1 MYFNSENNF
10 YHGIM
15 FHHFHDDGIH
25 SKSQGSISKD
35 DFYNIIKFIGRKN
48 ILNADEFFFRSQ
60 NNELKENNVCLTF
73 DDGIKCQIDIA
84 LPVLEDLKIKGF
96 FFLYSSL
103 LSNKPDL
110 LELHRYFRVNYFK
123 NMEEFYD
130 KFFML
135 LNMKLDKFFISNSA
149 TLKNMMAKYSFYS
162 LNDAKFR
169 VVRNELL
176 SKKEYDNL
184 MFLMFEEKKFI
195 PEKHYNDLFFKKSD
209 LIQLHSLGHL
219 IGLHSHNHPTT
230 MEKLNYEKQK
240 EEYQK
245 NLDVFSEILNVKK
258 SEIKFMSHPCGSY
271 NDDTLEILKNLGIKL
286 GFKQIMKMELNKG
299 MKKINNSSLE
309 IARQDHVEIIKMMN
323 K

>member
-60 NNELKENNVCLTF
+60 NNGLKENDVCLTF

>member
-60 NNELKENNVCLTF
+60 SNELKENNVCLTF

-135 LNMKLDKFFISNSA
+135 LNMKLDKFFILNSSI
-149 TLKNMMAKYSFYS
+149 LKNMMAKYSFYS

-195 PEKHYNDLFFKKSD
+195 PEKHYNDLFFKKND

-271 NDDTLEILKNLGIKL
+271 NNDTLEILKNLGIKL
-286 GFKQIMKMELNKG
+286 GFKQIMKMEPNKG

>member
-1 MYFNSENNF
+1 MYFNSKNNF

-48 ILNADEFFFRSQ
+48 ILNADDFFFRSQ

-103 LSNKPDL
+103 LSDKPDL
-110 LELHRYFRVNYFK
+110 LELHRYFRINYFK
-123 NMEEFYD
+123 NLDEFYD
-130 KFFML
+130 RFFKVLDMQ
-135 LNMKLDKFFISNSA
+135 LDKFFISNDK
-149 TLKNMMAKYSFYS
+149 TIKNMMAKYSFYS
-162 LNDAKFR
+162 INDAKFR

-176 SKKEYDNL
+176 SKKEYDNTMLL
-184 MFLMFEEKKFI
+184 MFKEKKFI
-195 PEKHYNDLFFKKSD
+195 PEKYYKDLFFKKND

-219 IGLHSHNHPTT
+219 IGLHSHNHPTII
-230 MEKLNYEKQK
+230 EKLSYEKQK

-245 NLDVFSEILNVKK
+245 NLDIFSEILKIKK
-258 SEIKFMSHPCGSY
+258 SDIKFMSHPCGSY
-271 NDDTLEILKNLGIKL
+271 NSDTLKVLKNLGIEL
-286 GFKQIMKMELNKG
+286 GFKQIMKIESNKG

-309 IARQDHVEIIKMMN
+309 IARQDHAEIIKMMN

>member
-1 MYFNSENNF
+1 
-10 YHGIM
+10 
-15 FHHFHDDGIH
+15 
-25 SKSQGSISKD
+25 
-35 DFYNIIKFIGRKN
+35 
-48 ILNADEFFFRSQ
+48 
-60 NNELKENNVCLTF
+60 
-73 DDGIKCQIDIA
+73 
-84 LPVLEDLKIKGF
+84 
-96 FFLYSSL
+96 
-103 LSNKPDL
+103 
-110 LELHRYFRVNYFK
+110 
-123 NMEEFYD
+123 MEEFYD

-299 MKKINNSSLE
+299 MKKINNSSRE

>member
-1 MYFNSENNF
+1 MYFNKKNNF
-10 YHGIM
+10 FHGIM

-48 ILNADEFFFRSQ
+48 ILNADDFFFRSQ

-103 LSNKPDL
+103 LSDKPDL
-110 LELHRYFRVNYFK
+110 LELHRYFRINYFK
-123 NMEEFYD
+123 NLDEFYD
-130 KFFML
+130 RFFKVLDMQ
-135 LNMKLDKFFISNSA
+135 LDKFFISNDK
-149 TLKNMMAKYSFYS
+149 TIKNMMAKYSFYS
-162 LNDAKFR
+162 INDAKFR

-176 SKKEYDNL
+176 SKKEYDNTMLL
-184 MFLMFEEKKFI
+184 MFKEKKFI
-195 PEKHYNDLFFKKSD
+195 PEKYYKDLFFKKND

-219 IGLHSHNHPTT
+219 IGLHSHNHPTII
-230 MEKLNYEKQK
+230 EKLSYEKQK

-245 NLDVFSEILNVKK
+245 NLDIFSEILKIKK
-258 SEIKFMSHPCGSY
+258 SDIKFMSHPCGSY
-271 NDDTLEILKNLGIKL
+271 NSDTLKVLKNLGIEL
-286 GFKQIMKMELNKG
+286 GFKQIMKIESNKG

-309 IARQDHVEIIKMMN
+309 IARQDHAEIIKMMN

>member
-245 NLDVFSEILNVKK
+245 NLDVFSEILNGRKT
-258 SEIKFMSHPCGSY
+258 I
-271 NDDTLEILKNLGIKL
+271 
-286 GFKQIMKMELNKG
+286 
-299 MKKINNSSLE
+299 
-309 IARQDHVEIIKMMN
+309 
-323 K
+323 

>member
-60 NNELKENNVCLTF
+60 SNELKENNVCLTF

>member
-245 NLDVFSEILNVKK
+245 NLDVFSEILNIKK

>member
-1 MYFNSENNF
+1 
-10 YHGIM
+10 M

>member
-48 ILNADEFFFRSQ
+48 ILNADDFFFRSQ
-60 NNELKENNVCLTF
+60 NNELKENDVCLTF

-84 LPVLEDLKIKGF
+84 LPVLEDLKIKSF

-103 LSNKPDL
+103 LSDEPDL

-123 NMEEFYD
+123 NIEEFYD
-130 KFFML
+130 KFFKVLDMR
-135 LNMKLDKFFISNSA
+135 LDKFFILNDK
-149 TLKNMMAKYSFYS
+149 TIKNMMTKYSFYS
-162 LNDAKFR
+162 INDAKFR
-169 VVRNELL
+169 VVRNDLL
-176 SKKEYDNL
+176 SKKQYDNTMLL
-184 MFLMFEEKKFI
+184 MFKEKKFI
-195 PEKHYNDLFFKKSD
+195 PEKYYKDLFFKKSD

-230 MEKLNYEKQK
+230 MEKLSYEKQK

-245 NLDVFSEILNVKK
+245 NLYIFSEILKIKK
-258 SEIKFMSHPCGSY
+258 SDIKFMSHPCGSY
-271 NDDTLEILKNLGIKL
+271 NSDTLKILKNLGIEL
-286 GFKQIMKMELNKG
+286 GFKQIMKIESNKG

-309 IARQDHVEIIKMMN
+309 IARQDHAEIIKMMN

>member
-271 NDDTLEILKNLGIKL
+271 NNDTLEILKNLGIKL